1 MNVKCFN
8 SCWKSW
14 IIRRIKWQSI
24 SQMVHLLSKLECET
38 KDYDE
43 RMDATCNV
51 EGWVNKLGKVEGFE
65 GI

>member
-14 IIRRIKWQSI
+14 IIR
-24 SQMVHLLSKLECET
+24 ECET

>member
-1 MNVKCFN
+1 
-8 SCWKSW
+8 
-14 IIRRIKWQSI
+14 
-24 SQMVHLLSKLECET
+24 MVHLLSKLECET